1 MRKKLNNMIA
11 LSAIAGTML
20 TAMPVTAEADCCFTD
35 TFCTGIEVSNIV
47 LEDIAEVKVEQRE
60 ADVPTLDV
68 SVNLKRG
75 YSHDELLGLT
85 GNTDSDSFCF
95 GCSSNYGVIWNPEE
109 CQVIFYCDELD
120 EYGEKKIRS
129 TENNDY
135 HGSEL
140 TGNKRTAW
148 QFNSYELEAGDGFGF
163 MISMLDGTESTDVKI
178 FGHTYTITDQTA
190 DMMQEAP
197 KYAPNVPLTEEN
209 ISSEIKETLPVFS
222 NLNCGTDIAEK
233 MQETETQ
240 VTETQVTSCE
250 TQAVTTVTET
260 IQTTTENPSTVSET
274 VLTEIQSETILT
286 QPEAEQ
292 VRTETETAVVSEVPA
307 TEQEWKVVIIPSET
321 KETETEKENRETE
334 KTDFPFFLNLQE
346 VHSLSCL
353 GLLQKLNFS
362 KEIFL

>member
-35 TFCTGIEVSNIV
+35 TFCTGIEVSSIV

-240 VTETQVTSCE
+240 VTSCE

-274 VLTEIQSETILT
+274 VLTTVQNETILT

-334 KTDFPFFLNLQE
+334 ENRFPMFSEFAGSAFIILLGIIAKIKFF
-346 VHSLSCL
+346 
-353 GLLQKLNFS
+353 
-362 KEIFL
+362 